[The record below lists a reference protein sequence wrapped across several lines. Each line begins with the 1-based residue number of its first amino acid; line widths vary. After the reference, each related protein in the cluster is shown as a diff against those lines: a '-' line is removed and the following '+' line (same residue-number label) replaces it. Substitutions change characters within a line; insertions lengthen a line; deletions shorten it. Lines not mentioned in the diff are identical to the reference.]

1 MSFVRYSL
9 VGIIATLS
17 HYLIMVVA
25 VELLSLRAVLASA
38 MGALTGAV
46 LAYLGNSY
54 FTFNRPNSHPLAM
67 LKFFSVAL
75 LAGCAIQCCNGLVW
89 PGHSRRTLS
98 IFPTAG
104 NCAGVAGLL
113 FFKSKLDI

>member
-1 MSFVRYSL
+1 
-9 VGIIATLS
+9 
-17 HYLIMVVA
+17 MVVA

-75 LAGCAIQCCNGLVW
+75 LGALFSAAMVWFGQVIVGVHYLFSQLLATVLVLLGSYFLNRSWTFNHEKNHCC
-89 PGHSRRTLS
+89 
-98 IFPTAG
+98 
-104 NCAGVAGLL
+104 
-113 FFKSKLDI
+113 